1 MFHQTTLDNAAQAA
15 RKLYTTRHTSA
26 QKILAVYRTHGPQV
40 EKARLAAL
48 EAEQSATAEGT
59 TDAEAKA
66 LHTEAKARYAEC
78 ARILARMATLLPDR
92 TNCLN
97 VADTARREAARL
109 HGDHLTRTDAHKA
122 RAKALREWQALE
134 AVASDAAE
142 LVA

>member
-1 MFHQTTLDNAAQAA
+1 MVAPPPQTGHCPQPQGSTVFHQTTLDNAAQAA

-59 TDAEAKA
+59 TDADVQA

-78 ARILARMATLLPDR
+78 ARP
-92 TNCLN
+92 
-97 VADTARREAARL
+97 
-109 HGDHLTRTDAHKA
+109 GF
-122 RAKALREWQALE
+122 
-134 AVASDAAE
+134 
-142 LVA
+142 